1 MNKTIIIIWERQIRA
16 SFRSRDHLHRA
27 RSKSKMKFQ
36 DVGVHRR
43 YRMSLCSVSSYSL
56 SLSFSLLYSLFSFSR
71 GVLSPRTMR
80 YFSFQTGFRG
90 CTVVIHGTMPIQP
103 LYRLKTVPIEQWPP
117 TLCYRASDRKEFDV
131 TKNSTGQWSSFLK
144 SEGG

>member
-16 SFRSRDHLHRA
+16 SLRSRDHLHRA

-56 SLSFSLLYSLFSFSR
+56 SLSLFLFSILCSPSLEASCHRGQCDTSPFRPVSVAVQSLSTAQCPFSR
-71 GVLSPRTMR
+71 
-80 YFSFQTGFRG
+80 FTGWKPYRSSNG
-90 CTVVIHGTMPIQP
+90 RQPSVIEH
-103 LYRLKTVPIEQWPP
+103 PIE
-117 TLCYRASDRKEFDV
+117 
-131 TKNSTGQWSSFLK
+131 KNSTWRKIRLASGHHF
-144 SEGG
+144 